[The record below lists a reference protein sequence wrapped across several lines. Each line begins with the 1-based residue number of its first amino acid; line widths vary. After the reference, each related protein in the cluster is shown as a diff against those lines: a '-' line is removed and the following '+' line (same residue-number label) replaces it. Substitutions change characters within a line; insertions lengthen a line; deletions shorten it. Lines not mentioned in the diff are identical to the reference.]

1 MSIVLIIRLETTV
14 IYGKLQLLSNVN
26 YRVLYSKTNKGENLF
41 SFRQLSNSRTIE
53 HLIMKMSKNNMF
65 YMYEKF
71 LAINF
76 WSPRTSLDINS
87 SSSLVSKTKLL
98 AIVVIRLLCFVFMIR
113 AAIAIT
119 LPKSMTKN
127 IICEYFQ
134 FYGNPTPIHIG
145 LLSGAICANLCAYP
159 LQYMLFNGKSK
170 IFRFLFKIKT
180 SCLRYNL
187 NKASLRKFKIRLQVI
202 SLLCLLFTVYSILA
216 IIYLSIGIIVVY
228 LKEDYK
234 LLGNYQKQIRLTLSS
249 TFTSM

>member
-1 MSIVLIIRLETTV
+1 
-14 IYGKLQLLSNVN
+14 
-26 YRVLYSKTNKGENLF
+26 
-41 SFRQLSNSRTIE
+41 
-53 HLIMKMSKNNMF
+53 MF

-76 WSPRTSLDINS
+76 WSPRTSLDIS
-87 SSSLVSKTKLL
+87 SSNSLVSKRKLL
-98 AIVVIRLLCFVFMIR
+98 AIVMIRLLLVLFLIR

-127 IICEYFQ
+127 LICEYFQ

-145 LLSGAICANLCAYP
+145 LLSGGICANLCANP

-187 NKASLRKFKIRLQVI
+187 NKASERKFKIRLQVI
-202 SLLCLLFTVYSILA
+202 SFLCLQLSIYPILV
-216 IIYLSIGIIVVY
+216 IIYLSIGIVVVY

-234 LLGNYQKQIRLTLSS
+234 LLGNYQITN
-249 TFTSM
+249 